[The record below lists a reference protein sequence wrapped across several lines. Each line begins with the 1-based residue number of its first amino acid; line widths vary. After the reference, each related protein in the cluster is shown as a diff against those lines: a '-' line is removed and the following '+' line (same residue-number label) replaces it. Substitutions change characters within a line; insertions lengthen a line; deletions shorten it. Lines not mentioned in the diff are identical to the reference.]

1 MKSILPKSVAQRVL
15 LLVSLAF
22 FAGCVEPD
30 DQPDPPPAPID
41 EWKQKNNF
49 DGPGRGQAA
58 SFVIGDKLYVG
69 TGLLSF
75 DTFEKTNDFW
85 EYNPANG
92 TWTRKADFPG
102 GARYAAAAF
111 AIGNKGYLGTGESDA
126 LQKDFWEYDPA
137 ADRWVRKADFPGVAR
152 RQAAAFSAAGK
163 GYLGTGATDSDKLGD
178 FWEYDPAADRW
189 TQKASFPGSPQYG
202 AGVFVMA
209 DKGYL
214 MGGSGISGSHGI
226 LWQYSPALN
235 QWERKTAFLETFDGS
250 SAFVIGQK
258 AYVLKGSTDRFLEYD
273 AVTNTW
279 STKGRFPGSPRVY
292 PVSFAAG
299 KKGYLVT
306 GLHYTSAPIA
316 SELWEYTP

>member
-1 MKSILPKSVAQRVL
+1 MKSTLLKSVAQRVL
-15 LLVSLAF
+15 FLASLAF
-22 FAGCVEPD
+22 FAGCVEPE

-41 EWKQKNNF
+41 EWKQKDNF
-49 DGPGRGQAA
+49 NGPGRGQAA

-69 TGLLSF
+69 TGLLSY
-75 DTFEKTNDFW
+75 DTFEKTN
-85 EYNPANG
+85 
-92 TWTRKADFPG
+92 
-102 GARYAAAAF
+102 AAAF
-111 AIGNKGYLGTGESDA
+111 AIGNKGYLGTGETDA

-137 ADRWVRKADFPGVAR
+137 TDRWVRKANFPGVAR

-163 GYLGTGATDSDKLGD
+163 GYLGTGTTDSDKLGD

-202 AGVFVMA
+202 AGVFVMEE
-209 DKGYL
+209 KGYL

-235 QWERKTAFLETFDGS
+235 QWERKTAFQETFDGS

-306 GLHYTSAPIA
+306 GLNYTSTHTAN
-316 SELWEYTP
+316 ELWEYTP